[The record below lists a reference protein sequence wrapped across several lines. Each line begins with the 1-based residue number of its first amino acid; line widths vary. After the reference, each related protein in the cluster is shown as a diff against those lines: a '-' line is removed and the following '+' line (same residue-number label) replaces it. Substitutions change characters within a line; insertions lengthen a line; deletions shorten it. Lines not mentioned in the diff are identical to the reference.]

1 MVLGGLMD
9 RIITMT
15 HLNTFIGRYSAKRHR
30 QSVEQKTGWDVE
42 GNFLEK
48 IPILALRN
56 RDMEN
61 ESPLSWR
68 SDRNLRHAITLT
80 LDRLKAWQAFRPMN
94 SDRVVRKVGM
104 DLPGIIKKFQRQL
117 IEFHVESLW
126 DIMDLEQNRYN
137 KVVILVAETV
147 GNLSLYKSDLYP
159 MLGSKIMHLFLP
171 EFFPIWD
178 TAWIKKRCLVNEYK
192 NIETRLSPELF
203 LELNSHSK
211 ASVEYGRYFA
221 LMLQDLMKTG
231 KSEYKKI
238 TNALIRY
245 SRIPKEVIDYHFFDV
260 STIVF
265 EFCLL
270 GKHIGCKN

>member
-1 MVLGGLMD
+1 MD

-15 HLNTFIGRYSAKRHR
+15 HLNAFIGRYSIKRHR
-30 QSVEQKTGWDVE
+30 RSVERKTGWDVE

-68 SDRNLRHAITLT
+68 SDRNLRHAVSLA
-80 LDRLKAWQAFRPMN
+80 LGRLMAWQAFRPAN
-94 SDRVVRKVGM
+94 ANKLARKIET
-104 DLPGIIKKFQRQL
+104 DLPGLIMKFQEQL
-117 IEFHVESLW
+117 RECHVESLW
-126 DIMDLEQNRYN
+126 DIMDLEQNKYS
-137 KVVILVAETV
+137 KILILGAETV
-147 GNLSLYKSDLYP
+147 ANLSSYKSDLYP

-178 TAWIKKRCLVNEYK
+178 TAWIKNRCLVNEPK
-192 NIETRLSPELF
+192 NLETWLPHEVALR
-203 LELNSHSK
+203 LNSHSK
-211 ASVEYGRYFA
+211 ASAEYGWYFA
-221 LMLQDLMKTG
+221 LMLRDLNKTG
-231 KSEYKKI
+231 VRGFQKI
-238 TNALIRY
+238 AKALIRH
-245 SRIPKEVIDYHFFDV
+245 SKIPKEVIAYHFFDI

-270 GKHIGCKN
+270 GKHIGCEDI